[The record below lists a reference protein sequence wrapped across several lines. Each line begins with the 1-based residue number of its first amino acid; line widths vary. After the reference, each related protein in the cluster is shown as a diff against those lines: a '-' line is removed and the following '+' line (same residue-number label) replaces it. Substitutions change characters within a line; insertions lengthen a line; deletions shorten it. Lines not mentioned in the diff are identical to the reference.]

1 MPAMIEGSS
10 GGPRDYYCCDVRNH
24 IWRSLD
30 EVRDDFGEIESIDD
44 LDYVSKGLL
53 PSLTVGSAS
62 RGNKNLT
69 DGKKSLNDWAI
80 MSEK

>member
-1 MPAMIEGSS
+1 M
-10 GGPRDYYCCDVRNH
+10 
-24 IWRSLD
+24 D

-69 DGKKSLNDWAI
+69 DGKKSLND
-80 MSEK
+80 